1 MAIGTDVTFVNES
14 IKYQMPM
21 LLVVV
26 VLKYINIAVR
36 HFKTSRNMFWWN
48 FGGYITF
55 LFAAILVDYKNEMVG
70 GKN

>member
-1 MAIGTDVTFVNES
+1 
-14 IKYQMPM
+14 MPM